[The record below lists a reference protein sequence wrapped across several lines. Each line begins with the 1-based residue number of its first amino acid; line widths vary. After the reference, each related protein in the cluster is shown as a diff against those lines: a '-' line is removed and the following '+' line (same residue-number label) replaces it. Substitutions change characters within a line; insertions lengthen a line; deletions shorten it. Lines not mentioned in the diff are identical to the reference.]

1 MPNWTCCYIIT
12 KVVSRGK
19 RTCMPL
25 LSQIL
30 FQFGHKMLESQPLPA
45 NPFVACSPESNA
57 YARCLTW
64 EVHAP
69 DTEVQEDKIPP
80 LLGARLLGYMLLY
93 APTHSGCLNTANQ
106 INDCTDELELLQ
118 LAEHYAIHLI
128 GHRKSFLGVCC
139 FDVDP
144 TYR

>member
-1 MPNWTCCYIIT
+1 
-12 KVVSRGK
+12 
-19 RTCMPL
+19 
-25 LSQIL
+25 
-30 FQFGHKMLESQPLPA
+30 MLESQPLPA
-45 NPFVACSPESNA
+45 NPFVACSPEFNA
-57 YARCLTW
+57 YTHCLSW

-69 DTEVQEDKIPP
+69 DTDVQEDKIPP

-106 INDCTDELELLQ
+106 INDCTDEVELLQ

-128 GHRKSFLGVCC
+128 GHRKSFWGVCC
-139 FDVDP
+139 FDVDA